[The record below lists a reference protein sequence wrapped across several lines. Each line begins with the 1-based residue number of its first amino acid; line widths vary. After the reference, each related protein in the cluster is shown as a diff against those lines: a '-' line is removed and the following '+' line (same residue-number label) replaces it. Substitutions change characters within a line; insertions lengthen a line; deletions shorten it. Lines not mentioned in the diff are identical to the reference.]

1 MKVIEKL
8 RKLEESLKDPEALKI
23 FISAYESYKVQV
35 KSKQNENKLKGII
48 HSRHIGGR

>member
-1 MKVIEKL
+1 MKMIEKL

-35 KSKQNENKLKGII
+35 KSKQNKSKLKGVAYETKIW
-48 HSRHIGGR
+48 S